1 MKPEP
6 TPNREGRCVVC
17 GKQIPI
23 LPRIQSDAFCST
35 VCCRVYFDTTQ
46 IITTS
51 TVRTP

>member
-6 TPNREGRCVVC
+6 TPRRDGCCVVC
-17 GKQIPI
+17 GKQRPP
-23 LPRIQSDAFCST
+23 LAHDAFCST
-35 VCCRVYFDTTQ
+35 VCCRVYFDTTL